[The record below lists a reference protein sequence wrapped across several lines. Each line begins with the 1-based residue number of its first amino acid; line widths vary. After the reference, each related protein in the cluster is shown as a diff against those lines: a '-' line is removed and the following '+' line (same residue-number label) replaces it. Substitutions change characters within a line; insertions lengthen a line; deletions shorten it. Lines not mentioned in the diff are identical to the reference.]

1 MSGHEVVQRG
11 TRTAMSRR
19 GWALFLA
26 MSVIWGIPYL
36 LIKVSVEEISPV
48 VVVAGRC
55 VLGAALLLPWMI
67 ARGQLRP
74 ALRHWKALL
83 LFAVLEMTAPWL
95 LLSYAETQLSS
106 SLTGLLVATTP
117 FVAALAG
124 RVVGDEDRLTAV
136 RLLGMAL
143 GVVGIVALLGLD
155 VSGTHVLPLVAV
167 ALTVVGY
174 ATGPMVVSRA
184 LPEVPGV
191 AASALALTVT
201 GIVYAPFAVPQLGG
215 AVHAPARA
223 VLAVAALGVV
233 CTALAL
239 AVFFLLIREVGPQRA
254 LIITFVNPAVAV
266 VLGVLLL
273 GEPFTLG
280 IALGLPLVLAGCVLA
295 TRHSTPRRAPDPV
308 PEAPVP

>member
-1 MSGHEVVQRG
+1 V
-11 TRTAMSRR
+11 
-19 GWALFLA
+19 LFVA
-26 MSVIWGIPYL
+26 MSVIWGVPYL
-36 LIKVSVEEISPV
+36 LIKVAVGELSPV
-48 VVVAGRC
+48 TVVLGRC
-55 VLGAALLLPWMI
+55 VVGAAILLPW
-67 ARGQLRP
+67 ALAKGWVRP

-95 LLSYAETQLSS
+95 LLSYAETELSS

-124 RVVGDEDRLTAV
+124 RVAGEEDRLTAV
-136 RLLGMAL
+136 RLVGMGL

-155 VSGTHVLPLVAV
+155 VSGTHLLPVLAVGLV
-167 ALTVVGY
+167 VVCY
-174 ATGPMVVSRA
+174 ATGPLVITRA
-184 LPEVPGV
+184 LPDVPGV
-191 AASALALTVT
+191 AASAIALTATAV
-201 GIVYAPFAVPQLGG
+201 VYAPFAVPQLGEV
-215 AVHAPARA
+215 ADASLNAL
-223 VLAVAALGVV
+223 LAMAALGVV
-233 CTALAL
+233 CTAVAL

-254 LIITFVNPAVAV
+254 LVITFVNPAVAV

-295 TRHSTPRRAPDPV
+295 TRRSAPVSEPQAV